1 MKQNFVCTLTGKNWW
16 KPFMLFI
23 VLFLAVFIPV
33 QLASMGPSTDSGK
46 AMATFFFVL
55 AMEGLLIVI
64 QAAFSVVLMK
74 IAYAAISANGK
85 PFSFTGDI
93 GQYVKI
99 NILGFLLCLVT
110 LGFYIPVYAR
120 KVTAYVVEH
129 SAYDGEKARFLS
141 RTSKLYKYY
150 VLALLL
156 PVIAIVVIFGLIL
169 ANSPLEANSPI
180 ASSAGGIVLVLY
192 LVLFIALIP
201 FIYLAYKWMVNIGW
215 KNLTISWDTQF
226 WPSCRFL
233 LVQLLLSVVT
243 LGIYWPAAIIS
254 VYRYFAGKTVI
265 GENGSEKSRLGF
277 EGKTGKGFAL
287 LWGQTLL
294 TVITCGIYLPW
305 AYANCLRYFVNAT
318 VVQEKQDLLGRD

>member
-1 MKQNFVCTLTGKNWW
+1 MKQNLVCTLTGKDWW

-23 VLFLAVFIPV
+23 ALFLAIFIPV
-33 QLASMGPSTDSGK
+33 QLASMGPTTDPGK

-74 IAYAAISANGK
+74 IAYAAISAADK
-85 PFSFTGDI
+85 PFSFTGEI

-99 NILGFLLCLVT
+99 NIIGFLLCLVT
-110 LGFYIPVYAR
+110 LGFYIPVFAR

-141 RTSKLYKYY
+141 RTGKLYKYY

-156 PVIAIVVIFGLIL
+156 PVIALLVIFIAIL
-169 ANSPLEANSPI
+169 ANSPIAANSPV
-180 ASSAGGIVLVLY
+180 AGSAGGIILAVY

-215 KNLTISWDTQF
+215 KGLTITWDTQF
-226 WPSCRFL
+226 WPSCAFL
-233 LVQLLLSVVT
+233 LGQLLLSVVT
-243 LGIYWPAAIIS
+243 LGIYWPAAVIS
-254 VYRYFAGKTVI
+254 VYRYFAEKTI
-265 GENGSEKSRLGF
+265 ISENGAEKSRMGF

-294 TVITCGIYLPW
+294 TLITCGIFLPW

-318 VVQEKQDLLGRD
+318 VVREKQDLIGQK

>member
-1 MKQNFVCTLTGKNWW
+1 MKQNLVCTLTGKDWW

-23 VLFLAVFIPV
+23 ALFLVVFIPV
-33 QLASMGPSTDSGK
+33 QLASMGPSTDPGK
-46 AMATFFFVL
+46 ATATLFFVL

-64 QAAFSVVLMK
+64 QAAFSVILMK
-74 IAYAAISANGK
+74 IAYAAISAGGK
-85 PFSFTGDI
+85 PFSFTGEI

-110 LGFYIPVYAR
+110 LGFYIPVFAR

-129 SAYDGEKARFLS
+129 SSYDGEKARFLS
-141 RTSKLYKYY
+141 RTGKLYKYY

-156 PVIAIVVIFGLIL
+156 PVIAIIVVFALIL
-169 ANSPLEANSPI
+169 VSTSLTTSSSVAD
-180 ASSAGGIVLVLY
+180 SAGGIVLALY

-215 KNLTISWDTQF
+215 KSFTITWDTQF
-226 WPSCRFL
+226 WASCAFL
-233 LVQLLLSVVT
+233 LGQLLLSVVT
-243 LGIYWPAAIIS
+243 FGIYWPAAVIS
-254 VYRYFAGKTVI
+254 VYRYFAEKTI
-265 GENGSEKSRLGF
+265 ISENGAEKSRLGF

-318 VVQEKQDLLGRD
+318 VVREKQDLIGQQ

>member
-1 MKQNFVCTLTGKNWW
+1 MKQNLVCTLTGKNWW

-33 QLASMGPSTDSGK
+33 QLASMGPTTDDGK
-46 AMATFFFVL
+46 AVATLFFVL
-55 AMEGLLIVI
+55 AMEGLLIAI

-74 IAYAAISANGK
+74 IAYAATSANGK
-85 PFSFTGDI
+85 PFAFTGDI
-93 GQYVKI
+93 GPYVKI
-99 NILGFLLCLVT
+99 NVLGFLLCLVT
-110 LGFYIPVYAR
+110 LGFYIPAFAR

-129 SAYDGEKARFLS
+129 SVYDGEKARFLS
-141 RTSKLYKYY
+141 RTGKLFKYY
-150 VLALLL
+150 ILALLL
-156 PVIAIVVIFGLIL
+156 PVIAIVVISAIIL
-169 ANSPLEANSPI
+169 VNSALVANSPVAD
-180 ASSAGGIVLVLY
+180 SAGGIILVLY
-192 LVLFIALIP
+192 LAIFIAIIP

-215 KNLTISWDTQF
+215 KSMTITWDTQF
-226 WPSCRFL
+226 WPSCGFL
-233 LVQLLLSVVT
+233 LGQLLLSIVT
-243 LGIYWPAAIIS
+243 LGIYWPAAAIS
-254 VYRYFAGKTVI
+254 IYRYFAGKTII

-318 VVQEKQDLLGRD
+318 VVQEKQDLIGRN